1 MITEAKEQNRTID
14 NKYSKVVRI
23 ADGEDLNLAV
33 KGSQLIH
40 LKEEDD
46 SNLLET
52 LAKEYHEIERKLKTL

>member
-1 MITEAKEQNRTID
+1 MITEANEQNRTID

-33 KGSQLIH
+33 KGSH
-40 LKEEDD
+40 LTHSEEEDD